1 MLTVR
6 GSANFTKEKQRRNI
20 TPWLATLEEK
30 PSYWDPVGKAFQC
43 VSQRGEADLL
53 CINLFGSILGR

>member
-1 MLTVR
+1 MLTER
-6 GSANFTKEKQRRNI
+6 GSANSTKEKQSRNI

-43 VSQRGEADLL
+43 VSQQGEADLL
-53 CINLFGSILGR
+53 